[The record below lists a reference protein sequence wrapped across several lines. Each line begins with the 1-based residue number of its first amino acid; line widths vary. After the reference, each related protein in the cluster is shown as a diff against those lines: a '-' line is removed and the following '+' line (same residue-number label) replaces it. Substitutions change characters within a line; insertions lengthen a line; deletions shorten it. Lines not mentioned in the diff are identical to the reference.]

1 MRRVS
6 PNGDGVLT
14 TRGDNVLRQSNV
26 SGAFRPGIGRFA
38 VARLLLRVCRA
49 RTIGRLDDQLT
60 ADLAA
65 AIGIVTSRDQPKGGP
80 SGAVGSKE
88 LQDVLRG
95 GARTPRHR
103 ESGGGVFC
111 MGAQGGRYA
120 ITVSAPARTL
130 TDTSHVVACCN
141 SPSVSNMGGVSNR
154 S

>member
-6 PNGDGVLT
+6 PIGDGVLP
-14 TRGDNVLRQSNV
+14 TRGDNVQPQSNV
-26 SGAFRPGIGRFA
+26 SGAFRPEMGRFA
-38 VARLLLRVCRA
+38 VARLLLGVWRA

-65 AIGIVTSRDQPKGGP
+65 AIGIATSRDQPKGGTI
-80 SGAVGSKE
+80 GAVGSKE

-111 MGAQGGRYA
+111 MGALVGRYA

-130 TDTSHVVACCN
+130 TDTSHVAACCN